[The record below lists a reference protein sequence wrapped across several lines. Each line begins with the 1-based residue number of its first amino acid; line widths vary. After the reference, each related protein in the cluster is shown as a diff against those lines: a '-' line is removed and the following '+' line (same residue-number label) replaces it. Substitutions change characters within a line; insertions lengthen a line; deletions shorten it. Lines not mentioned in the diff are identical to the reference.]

1 AYRCHATP
9 GNYNNHIGVPLTLL
23 ATPSDTDFLVVEM
36 GANHLQE
43 TDFLCKLAEP
53 TYGLVTNNGL
63 DHLEGFGSPENVAR
77 ANAELYEFLKATGGV
92 AFVNMADAS
101 LVKYS
106 EGVQRVAY
114 NVPNSMAWD
123 NGVQEGLQAAFLV
136 GGREKWIKLNMF
148 GRHNV
153 LNALAALCVGRY
165 FGVPENDIYQALES
179 YQPTGHRSAILSYGG
194 AIVVSDCYNA
204 NPSSMEVAL
213 EEFLR
218 VAPAPR
224 TVILGDMWELGS
236 YSAEHHLRII
246 HRILN
251 AENLQAILCGPLFT
265 QAAREVSANLLCFE
279 SVQSLKNWFSGQN
292 WQGHHI
298 LLKGSRGMSLEKLL
312 E

>member
-1 AYRCHATP
+1 MELLRLYRIYRDNPLICTDSRRLEPQCLFFCLKGERFDGNAFAEEALEKGARFVITARSDLKDPRVIQVPDPLLTLQELARHHRRTFTFPVLALAGSNGKTTTKELLKAVLRKAYRCHATP

-148 GRHNV
+148 G
-153 LNALAALCVGRY
+153 
-165 FGVPENDIYQALES
+165 
-179 YQPTGHRSAILSYGG
+179 
-194 AIVVSDCYNA
+194 
-204 NPSSMEVAL
+204 
-213 EEFLR
+213 
-218 VAPAPR
+218 
-224 TVILGDMWELGS
+224 
-236 YSAEHHLRII
+236 
-246 HRILN
+246 
-251 AENLQAILCGPLFT
+251 
-265 QAAREVSANLLCFE
+265 
-279 SVQSLKNWFSGQN
+279 
-292 WQGHHI
+292 
-298 LLKGSRGMSLEKLL
+298 
-312 E
+312 